1 MKMLMFISLFR
12 LFQNREDVVAAQNLV
27 FLAVNFD
34 FRAAIFAAQD
44 AVALFDFK
52 GNLLAVVVQF
62 AGAKR
67 DNNALGRFFLGGIG
81 DDDAALFGFLLFDRF
96 HEDAVAERFDV

>member
-1 MKMLMFISLFR
+1 VK
-12 LFQNREDVVAAQNLV
+12 LFQNSQDVVARQNLV
-27 FLAVNFD
+27 FLAVNLD
-34 FRAAIFAAQD
+34 FRAAVFAAQD

-52 GNLLAVVVQF
+52 RDFFSVVVEF
-62 AGAKR
+62 ARAER
-67 DNNALGRFFLGGIG
+67 DDDALGRFFLGGIG